1 MQICHL
7 KYLLIPGRYYREFR
21 IIIRNCHFVAD
32 LLYLYEQLNSLLDTA
47 YLLFREAKPATGKEC
62 NEEVTNK

>member
-1 MQICHL
+1 MQICCL
-7 KYLLIPGRYYREFR
+7 KYLPISGGYYREFR
-21 IIIRNCHFVAD
+21 IIIRNCRFFAD

-47 YLLFREAKPATGKEC
+47 YLLSGEAKPATGKEC